1 MSLFLGSRHYIKY
14 IRWSYSVARCYSTQ
28 CRSTI
33 YYSIVQCCS
42 TVSAT
47 APQQWN
53 LLNLQSSR
61 RNTASP
67 FNLLSPFRLQFQ
79 LFPNHQSTITLQ
91 WRIFNLPPLSL
102 RLAHLSVVLS
112 GRVKDLKTEI
122 DQREQAMQFQ
132 IIQAQLQIFSK
143 RPSILTESLILSTIL
158 PVDLHQ
164 FTEKKILRF

>member
-1 MSLFLGSRHYIKY
+1 MSLFLGFPVGSQSQHYIKY

-47 APQQWN
+47 ALQQWN

-91 WRIFNLPPLSL
+91 WRIFNLPPLSF

-112 GRVKDLKTEI
+112 GYKLD
-122 DQREQAMQFQ
+122 
-132 IIQAQLQIFSK
+132 
-143 RPSILTESLILSTIL
+143 SIAVPVFAVWLNLTNTVSE
-158 PVDLHQ
+158 
-164 FTEKKILRF
+164 